1 MATPP
6 IRTRQSRA
14 QNLRRLLKSHYLSDE
29 FPGVLTTAN
38 FADFCAKNLA
48 KLPTNDKLLS
58 RITQYAPYS
67 APRLME
73 ARRPLALPHPASQLA
88 LSRII
93 AENRADIA
101 DVINRSKLTLYNTR
115 PDAGR
120 DRFFVGVDFNA
131 RDVRKAEILA
141 RYPVVLMTDIANF
154 FHTIYSHSL
163 PWAVLGKQHVKD
175 VLEPPIEKADKVAL
189 NQHWSSQIDKALQR
203 GNSRETFGIPVG
215 PDTSRMIAEI
225 LLSGIH
231 SNQSLET
238 ILQDRAGYR
247 LVDDFFIGFD
257 DEVEAHR
264 CRDILRR
271 ALWDYN
277 LHFNE
282 TKTGLKRSS
291 AFFDDSWK
299 YEIDSFDI
307 PKRNLQKQRDAI
319 QRLMEIALEHCTAR
333 DEPIPASFF
342 CQKLTRI
349 EIMQGNF
356 PFVRDCM
363 LRMARDFTGCLKS
376 VVIFTTQFRTL
387 LNDGESKA
395 VMRRWLKQIFATH
408 THRGHDMEIANAL
421 AICGVLGLRVDR
433 DFIAPGNGAVSP
445 VVLAM
450 LGLLSEDGLLAEPWD
465 DWRPKDSASSA
476 NIVNSR
482 FWLPYYEAVLRKW
495 TKDPDLVLAFAEDD
509 FFTSLASESVS
520 FLDMS
525 DFASKIK
532 PVPLPRGR
540 PPKSGVLQRG
550 PVSSVRRSVVDE
562 YP

>member
-1 MATPP
+1 
-6 IRTRQSRA
+6 
-14 QNLRRLLKSHYLSDE
+14 
-29 FPGVLTTAN
+29 
-38 FADFCAKNLA
+38 
-48 KLPTNDKLLS
+48 
-58 RITQYAPYS
+58 
-67 APRLME
+67 
-73 ARRPLALPHPASQLA
+73 
-88 LSRII
+88 
-93 AENRADIA
+93 
-101 DVINRSKLTLYNTR
+101 
-115 PDAGR
+115 
-120 DRFFVGVDFNA
+120 
-131 RDVRKAEILA
+131 
-141 RYPVVLMTDIANF
+141 
-154 FHTIYSHSL
+154 
-163 PWAVLGKQHVKD
+163 
-175 VLEPPIEKADKVAL
+175 
-189 NQHWSSQIDKALQR
+189 
-203 GNSRETFGIPVG
+203 
-215 PDTSRMIAEI
+215 
-225 LLSGIH
+225 
-231 SNQSLET
+231 
-238 ILQDRAGYR
+238 
-247 LVDDFFIGFD
+247 
-257 DEVEAHR
+257 
-264 CRDILRR
+264 
-271 ALWDYN
+271 
-277 LHFNE
+277 
-282 TKTGLKRSS
+282 
-291 AFFDDSWK
+291 
-299 YEIDSFDI
+299 
-307 PKRNLQKQRDAI
+307 
-319 QRLMEIALEHCTAR
+319 MEIALEHCTAR
-333 DEPIPASFF
+333 DEPTPASFF

-363 LRMARDFTGCLKS
+363 LRVARDFTGCLKS

-395 VMRRWLKQIFATH
+395 VMTRWLKQIFATH

-509 FFTSLASESVS
+509 FFTSLAAESVS

-532 PVPLPRGR
+532 TVPLQRGQPPR
-540 PPKSGVLQRG
+540 SGVLQRG